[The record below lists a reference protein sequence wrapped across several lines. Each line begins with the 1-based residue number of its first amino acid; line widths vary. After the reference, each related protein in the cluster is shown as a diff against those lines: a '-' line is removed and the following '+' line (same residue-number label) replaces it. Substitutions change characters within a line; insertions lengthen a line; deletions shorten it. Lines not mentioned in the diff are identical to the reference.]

1 MNSKELLNTA
11 IVDLDKVIDY
21 TYSECA
27 DRRIFCDLLNIV
39 TKLKTLQSIY
49 ETAGINIPFEIPEV
63 L

>member
-21 TYSECA
+21 TYSECT
-27 DRRIFCDLLNIV
+27 DRRIFCDLLNVV